1 MVKFVNEKTGT
12 LTNAARAV
20 FVLATT
26 FAVFLVRE
34 AYSFVVSSVMEE
46 QIFGVLLIGLAI
58 AVMFIAIL
66 PLESVPKFLIPLKNA
81 IELGESDLTP
91 SDITELNQLV
101 SFVEEFLTK
110 YGVSLSQL
118 LVAMKDNKDFIKL
131 LNEEKAKM
139 VSKP

>member
-1 MVKFVNEKTGT
+1 MVKFVNETTGT
-12 LTNAARAV
+12 LTSSAKAV

-34 AYSFVVSSVMEE
+34 AYSFIVSSVIEE
-46 QIFGVLLIGLAI
+46 QIFGVLLIGLAV

-66 PLESVPKFLIPLKNA
+66 PLESVPKFLIPLQKA

-91 SDITELNQLV
+91 SDIAELNQLV

-118 LVAMKDNKDFIKL
+118 LVAMKDNEDFIKL

>member
-12 LTNAARAV
+12 LTSSAKAV

-34 AYSFVVSSVMEE
+34 AYSFIVSSVIEE
-46 QIFGVLLIGLAI
+46 QIFGVLLIGLAV

-66 PLESVPKFLIPLKNA
+66 PLESVPKFLIPLQKA

-91 SDITELNQLV
+91 SDIAELNQLV

-118 LVAMKDNKDFIKL
+118 LVAMKDNEDFIKL